1 MDSAEAPPAAVP
13 TDKPILGPKLSP
25 SRTSPA
31 TPFPYAAAP
40 DIIRAHQKDA
50 YFTGYLANALS
61 SLHRSVLGARSAHT
75 WAHESRL
82 ASSLLY
88 LSLTTL
94 LGNRTL
100 GEEYTDVVQ
109 IHAPS
114 SSLPAV
120 SRRAAYILASVLAPY
135 AAAKILPRLRSRLR
149 AALEARIEKL
159 AHRGK
164 GRSREARILGY
175 LLNHFTTITSGTPIY
190 AISLAVFY
198 FSGTYYELSKR
209 LLGFRYIFTHKVPDT
224 PDRAGYEV
232 LGALLV
238 VQLATQTYLH
248 IRDVLSSPAAAVAD
262 HHHHSRGRLSDAYS
276 TELDV
281 SLSDNAYASNNQ
293 LLNGVGAA
301 SGNPAKLN
309 VERSTH
315 TPILPS
321 ARYDLSNDSVMGFI
335 KGAQQR
341 KCTLCLE
348 ELKDPSATQCGHIF
362 CWECIGDW
370 VREKPECPL
379 CRRETMVQHIL
390 PLRVV

>member
-1 MDSAEAPPAAVP
+1 MDSAEAPPTALP
-13 TDKPILGPKLSP
+13 TEKPILGPKLSP
-25 SRTSPA
+25 
-31 TPFPYAAAP
+31 
-40 DIIRAHQKDA
+40 AHQKDA

-114 SSLPAV
+114 STLPAV

-135 AAAKILPRLRSRLR
+135 AAAKVLPRH
-149 AALEARIEKL
+149 
-159 AHRGK
+159 AHIRH
-164 GRSREARILGY
+164 L
-175 LLNHFTTITSGTPIY
+175 
-190 AISLAVFY
+190 LAVFY

-262 HHHHSRGRLSDAYS
+262 HHHSRGRLSDAYS

-293 LLNGVGAA
+293 LLNGAGAA

-348 ELKDPSATQCGHIF
+348 ELKDPSATQWKPWYNTSYHCELF
-362 CWECIGDW
+362 KK
-370 VREKPECPL
+370 RE
-379 CRRETMVQHIL
+379 
-390 PLRVV
+390 LRICFTT